1 MDNRNNNI
9 PRMMS
14 VRQIAATG
22 LINESALRR
31 MLRAGQLPAIY
42 SGKKALINFDTLGNM
57 LANLQPAC

>member
-1 MDNRNNNI
+1 MENRNNNI

-31 MLRAGQLPAIY
+31 MLKAGQLPAIY
-42 SGKKALINFDTLGNM
+42 SGTKALINFDILCNM
-57 LANLQPAC
+57 LSNLQPAC

>member
-1 MDNRNNNI
+1 
-9 PRMMS
+9 MMS

-42 SGKKALINFDTLGNM
+42 SGKKALINFDTLCNM

>member
-1 MDNRNNNI
+1 MENRNNNI

-42 SGKKALINFDTLGNM
+42 SGKMALINFDTLCNM

>member
-1 MDNRNNNI
+1 MENNTYNI
-9 PRMMS
+9 PKMMT
-14 VRQIAATG
+14 VRQVAATG

-42 SGKKALINFDTLGNM
+42 SGKKALINFDTLCNM

>member
-1 MDNRNNNI
+1 MENRTNNI

-14 VRQIAATG
+14 VRQIAATD

-42 SGKKALINFDTLGNM
+42 SGKKALINFDTLCNM

>member
-1 MDNRNNNI
+1 MENRNNNI

-42 SGKKALINFDTLGNM
+42 SGKKALINFDILCNM

>member
-1 MDNRNNNI
+1 MENRNNNI

-31 MLRAGQLPAIY
+31 MLKAGQLPAIY
-42 SGKKALINFDTLGNM
+42 SGTKALINFDTLCNM
-57 LANLQPAC
+57 LSNLQPAC